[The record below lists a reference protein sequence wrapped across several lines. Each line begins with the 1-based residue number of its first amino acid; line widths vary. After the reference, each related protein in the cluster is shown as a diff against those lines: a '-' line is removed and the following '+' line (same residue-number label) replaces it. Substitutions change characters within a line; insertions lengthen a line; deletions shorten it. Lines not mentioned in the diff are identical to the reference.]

1 MKNIVKCILIS
12 FFAYSCANIAAPT
25 GGEKDIVPPNL
36 LSSIPKHQSTEYKG
50 KIVVLEFD
58 EAIEINNL
66 KKNLIITPDE
76 NNEYKYT
83 LNDNV
88 LKIEFEKAFSENTTY
103 VFNFGEALTDV
114 TEKNK
119 VKNLRVAFS
128 TGLSIDSLS
137 IHGEVFEAQT
147 LKSVS
152 NCVVGIYKAN
162 DTLDIQNSKPLY
174 FTYTDSLG
182 FYKIENIK
190 QGNYKLYAL
199 QEGKKADKK
208 YNAEDEKIAFWAD
221 TLKLESFS
229 ANRVNLPLV
238 YYDNKEFKVLNAKP
252 RRQYFEIATNKD
264 IYDCRIIY
272 TDSSSQKRFFYTLD
286 KKIVQFYNPT
296 EEADSVAIQAILKDS
311 IGTEIRYDTR
321 IKFDKYTGKRKIG
334 GFVLDAE
341 PASGMFFNP
350 NDTLKLVFKFNK
362 PLAEYA
368 LDSISY
374 RRDRD
379 TLVYRFS
386 EKDIELDST
395 RLRMKV
401 KKPILFKEQISL
413 EIKPKAFISIEADSS
428 ELRPFMY
435 SIKQEA
441 NYGSLSG
448 VIRTQEKN
456 YFVQVLDKDGKV
468 EGELQNAKVF
478 NFKLISTGMKQIR
491 ILIDDNGNGVWD
503 SGNWKQKMPPERVKM
518 FKVDTE
524 VKANWVVEDVLIEL
538 DQ

>member
-1 MKNIVKCILIS
+1 MKNILPFIFIA
-12 FFAYSCANIAAPT
+12 FFAYACANIGAPT
-25 GGEKDIVPPNL
+25 GGEKDIVSPTL
-36 LSSIPKHQSTEYKG
+36 LSSIPKHQSTQYKG
-50 KIVVLEFD
+50 KVVVLEFD
-58 EAIEINNL
+58 EAIEIDNL

-76 NNEYKYT
+76 GNEYKYT

-88 LKIEFEKAFSENTTY
+88 LKIEFEKPFSDSTTY

-137 IHGEVFEAQT
+137 INGEVFEAQN
-147 LKSVS
+147 LKSVP
-152 NCVVGIYKAN
+152 NCLVGIYKAN

-190 QGNYKLYAL
+190 QGAYKLYAL

-221 TLKLESFS
+221 TLRLETFS
-229 ANRVNLPLV
+229 VNRARLPLV
-238 YYDNKEFKVLNAKP
+238 YYDNKEFKVLSAKP
-252 RRQYFEIATNKD
+252 RRQYFEMATNKD
-264 IYDCRIIY
+264 IYACRIVY
-272 TDSSSQKRFFYTLD
+272 TDSTSQKRFFYSLD
-286 KKIVQFYNPT
+286 KKTVQFYNSS
-296 EEADSVAIQAILKDS
+296 EEADSVAIRAFLKDS
-311 IGTEIRYDTR
+311 IGTEIVYDTK
-321 IKFDKYTGKRKIG
+321 IKFDKYTAKRKTG

-341 PASGMFFNP
+341 PASGTFFNP
-350 NDTLKLVFKFNK
+350 NDTLKLIFKFNK
-362 PLAEYA
+362 PIAEYA

-379 TLVYRFS
+379 TVVYRFS
-386 EKDIELDST
+386 EKEIELDST
-395 RLRMKV
+395 RLRMKI
-401 KKPILFKEQISL
+401 KKPIFFKEQISL

-448 VIRTQEKN
+448 LIRTQEKN

-468 EGELQNAKVF
+468 EGELRNAKTF
-478 NFKLISTGMKQIR
+478 DFKLISTGMKQIR

-503 SGNWKQKMPPERVKM
+503 SGDWKQKIPPERVRM

-538 DQ
+538 D